1 MKFLEPIRKI
11 HEERILKSNKA
22 PLLRGFSLFTL
33 ASAFFLYLTDNM
45 VWFANMGII
54 QPRSRF
60 SGIGGKFIPL
70 IEWRRLKDI
79 IALWKN
85 IIELIKYL
93 FDALRNYKRQYDI
106 RKLFDEMDSM
116 VIEKQKPFRSHDPST
131 YELLKEYIA
140 LRSKMRFT
148 KLGTL

>member
-116 VIEKQKPFRSHDPST
+116 VIEK
-131 YELLKEYIA
+131 
-140 LRSKMRFT
+140 
-148 KLGTL
+148 